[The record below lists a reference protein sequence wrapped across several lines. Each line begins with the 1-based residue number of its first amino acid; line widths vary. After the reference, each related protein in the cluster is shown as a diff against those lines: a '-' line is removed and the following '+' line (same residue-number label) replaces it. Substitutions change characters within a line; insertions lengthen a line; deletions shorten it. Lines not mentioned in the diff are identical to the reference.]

1 MPLTP
6 TSLRLRPETLAYLD
20 ALAAWRVEDGRSQR
34 ASRPEAIEMLL
45 ERLVP
50 PRHAPPALLAARAAF
65 LASG

>member
-1 MPLTP
+1 
-6 TSLRLRPETLAYLD
+6 
-20 ALAAWRVEDGRSQR
+20 
-34 ASRPEAIEMLL
+34 MLL